1 MYNLVIIYN
10 CYFKEWALAQQEAER
25 ADNSFKRGC
34 MFCRTEFCGS
44 RITYVKHLF
53 QKHNLHLG
61 KPENLVFVDEL
72 LDKIQNNIERYKT
85 QNLQSILIV
94 FICYIYML
102 F

>member
-1 MYNLVIIYN
+1 MTCNLVTIYN
-10 CYFKEWALAQQEAER
+10 YFKEWALAQQETER
-25 ADNSFKRGC
+25 ADKSFKRGC

-44 RITYVKHLF
+44 RITYIKHLF

-72 LDKIQNNIERYKT
+72 LDKIQNNIERYTT
-85 QNLQSILIV
+85 QKLQSM
-94 FICYIYML
+94 CYFNDIYML